1 MAPGDGARSGDAP
14 RGMTNS
20 AVNTVVL
27 RLRETWARLHLHAR
41 ALALRL
47 GSARRRERNPEFA
60 DLLRSPWGRRL
71 GKWIIGFAAVGA
83 ILGLACG
90 AVWWRLGSGPLSF
103 DIATPWLSSALQD
116 RLGGR
121 YRVEVGGTVLERD
134 DDGRTALRLR
144 DIVVRDADHTVVAS
158 APKAEV
164 GIASG
169 SLLTGTPRAERLS
182 LIGAEMAVRIERD
195 GQLTVF
201 AGNSARPIATA
212 DPAAERGRTRPT
224 MADAGAARSAEASA
238 AEPNLFAALLG
249 WIQDLDAAGLDGR
262 DLIEIGLKSGT
273 VAVDDQRSGKLFTFA
288 NINLSLTRPKEG
300 GVALALNSMGTD
312 GPWSLNA
319 TITPRAEGRRA
330 VDAVFRDIS
339 PKDVLLA
346 LRLGSGEFQ
355 TDVPVSAAIRA
366 EIDRDGMPHM
376 LEGRIV
382 VGAGYIGDAR
392 DQDSRIL
399 IDEAQM
405 ELRWDAANRRLLL
418 PVDIHLGASRIRLY
432 SQVEPPRERGGTW
445 SFAIVQGSALLAS
458 LDRTQAPPLML
469 DRVNVRAKFD
479 PAKQRLDLEQA
490 DLRGVAAGAALSGM
504 IDFSGDEPL
513 VAFGIAGSRMAV
525 PAFKRLWP
533 ALVAS
538 PVRAWVEENV
548 TAGSIERLDIATRAP
563 LAALRPKSPFHPN
576 EMISVDIE
584 SRGTSLR
591 PLPGLPLIRD
601 ADVVV
606 RATARTAVVTV
617 ARGTM
622 ELPSGRK
629 LTLSNGTFE
638 VADTKVPEPLART
651 RFRVEGSAEAAAELI
666 AMDALR
672 DAATVPL
679 EPAGVRGSVSAQV
692 TVTHPLKKDLP
703 KGAVQY
709 TVDADLSGF
718 SAEKFVRGQK
728 AEAATLRVT
737 ANQNLIQIK
746 GDMRIA
752 GTPAAVDFRKLQ
764 GDSDAE
770 VRIQTTLDDAA
781 RARMGLDVGPALT
794 GPVPV
799 KLSGRTKITER
810 ESRLTIEADL
820 TQAKVT
826 DLLPGWNKPGG
837 RPARASF
844 VLSDKG
850 QNTRLDDFVID
861 GSGAQVKGS
870 LELDAQ
876 GEVVSA
882 IFPTFVLSDGDKASL
897 RAERSSDG
905 TLKVALRGDV
915 LDGRGF
921 VREQFA
927 GQKPDPKP
935 RQSATDL
942 DLEIKL
948 GTVPGHHGEA
958 LRSLDLKLSRRAGQI
973 RSFAMNGK
981 LGQNATITGDMRAR
995 GGRQV
1000 LYVETNDA
1008 GAFFRFNDI
1017 YPRIVGGGMSVAMDP
1032 PTADHAA
1039 QEGLLNI
1046 QDFAVRGE
1054 TALDRVAAPGPTPDM
1069 YDRSGGRAYAAVSS
1083 GVQFS
1088 RLRVEFTRSPGRLMM
1103 REGVVRGP
1111 TIGGT
1116 VEGHLDYARDEV
1128 RLRGT
1133 FVPAYALNNMFGQIP
1148 IVGLLLGGG
1157 SNEGLLGVTY
1167 QVVGSPQAPVL
1178 QVNPMSAVAPGFL
1191 RKIFDFPAGA
1201 GAEDRSWR
1209 PPESVR

>member
-1 MAPGDGARSGDAP
+1 
-14 RGMTNS
+14 MTNS
-20 AVNTVVL
+20 AGKTAIAALGNA
-27 RLRETWARLHLHAR
+27 WARLHLQAR
-41 ALALRL
+41 ALALRVAGSRRQREPELLELLACGRMARLRKYAIGL
-47 GSARRRERNPEFA
+47 GVVATV
-60 DLLRSPWGRRL
+60 
-71 GKWIIGFAAVGA
+71 I
-83 ILGLACG
+83 GLACG
-90 AVWWRLGSGPLSF
+90 ALWWRLASGPLSL
-103 DIATPWLSSALQD
+103 DLATPWLSSALQE

-134 DDGRTALRLR
+134 DDGRAALRLR

-169 SLLTGTPRAERLS
+169 SLLTGNPRAERVS

-201 AGNSARPIATA
+201 AGASARPIAAA
-212 DPAAERGRTRPT
+212 DAAGNAVRAAPA
-224 MADAGAARSAEASA
+224 MADGAASRAV
-238 AEPNLFAALLG
+238 EPAGGESNVFAALLSWVQG
-249 WIQDLDAAGLDGR
+249 LDAVGFDGR

-273 VAVDDQRSGKLFTFA
+273 IAVDDQRSGKLFTFA

-300 GVALALNSMGTD
+300 GIALAVNSMGTD

-319 TITPRAEGRRA
+319 TVTPRAEGRRF
-330 VDAVFRDIS
+330 VDAIVRDVS

-346 LRLGSGEFQ
+346 LRVGTGEVQ
-355 TDVPVSAAIRA
+355 ADIPVSAALRA
-366 EIDRDGMPHM
+366 EIDRDGVPQM
-376 LEGRIV
+376 LEGRILA
-382 VGAGYIGDAR
+382 GAGTIR
-392 DQDSRIL
+392 DIRDPDSLIL
-399 IDEAQM
+399 IDEAQI
-405 ELRWDAANRRLLL
+405 ELRWDAANRRLLV
-418 PVDIHLGASRIRLY
+418 PVDLHLGASRITLY
-432 SQVEPPRERGGTW
+432 SQIEPPRERSGLW
-445 SFAIVQGSALLAS
+445 SFAIVQGSLLLAS
-458 LDRTQAPPLML
+458 EERTRAPPLLL

-479 PAKQRLDLEQA
+479 PVKQRLDFEQA
-490 DLRGVAAGAALSGM
+490 EIRGVSAGAVLSGM
-504 IDFSGDEPL
+504 VDFSGDEPL
-513 VAFGIAGSRMAV
+513 VNFGVAGSRMIV

-548 TAGSIERLDIATRAP
+548 AAGSIERLVIANQAP
-563 LAALRPKSPFHPN
+563 LSALRPRSPLHPK
-576 EMISVDIE
+576 ESLLVDIV
-584 SRGTSLR
+584 SQGTSIR
-591 PLPGLPLIRD
+591 PLAGLPLIRD
-601 ADVVV
+601 AEVVV
-606 RATARTAVVTV
+606 RATARAAVVTIG
-617 ARGTM
+617 RGTM

-629 LTLSNGTFE
+629 LTVSNGTFE

-651 RFRVEGSAEAAAELI
+651 RFRVEGTAEAAAELI

-672 DAATVPL
+672 DAATLPL
-679 EPAGVRGSVSAQV
+679 EPAGVRGSVTAQV

-718 SAEKFVRGQK
+718 AAEKFVRGQK
-728 AEAATLRVT
+728 AEATTLRVT
-737 ANQNLIQIK
+737 ANQNAIHVK

-752 GTPAAVDFRKLQ
+752 GTPASVDFRKLQ

-770 VRIQTTLDDAA
+770 VRIQATLDDAA
-781 RARMGLDVGPALT
+781 RARLGLDAGPALT
-794 GPVPV
+794 GPVAV

-810 ESRLTIEADL
+810 ESRLAVEADL
-820 TQAKVT
+820 AQARVN
-826 DLLPGWNKPGG
+826 DLLPGWNKPAG

-850 QNTRLDDFVID
+850 QNTRLDDLVIE
-861 GSGAQVKGS
+861 GSGTQVKGS
-870 LELDAQ
+870 LELDGQ
-876 GEVVSA
+876 GEVLNA
-882 IFPTFVLSDGDKASL
+882 AFPTFALSDGDKASL

-921 VREQFA
+921 VKTQFA
-927 GQKPDPKP
+927 GQKPEQ
-935 RQSATDL
+935 RSRESSTDL
-942 DLEIKL
+942 DLEVKL
-948 GTVPGHHGEA
+948 GAVPGHHGEA
-958 LRSLDLKLSRRAGQI
+958 LRGLDLKLSRRAGQI
-973 RSFAMNGK
+973 RTFAMTGK

-995 GGRQV
+995 GSRQV

-1017 YPRIVGGGMSVAMDP
+1017 YPRIVGGTMSVAMDP
-1032 PTADHAA
+1032 PTADYAP

-1046 QDFAVRGE
+1046 SGFTVRGE
-1054 TALDRVAAPGPTPDM
+1054 PALDRIASSGPTPDM
-1069 YDRSGGRAYAAVSS
+1069 YDRTGGRAYAATST
-1083 GVQFS
+1083 GVGFAQM
-1088 RLRVEFTRSPGRLMM
+1088 RVEFTRSPGRLLM

-1111 TIGGT
+1111 SIGGT

-1201 GAEDRSWR
+1201 AVGAEDRSFR
-1209 PPESVR
+1209 PAESVR